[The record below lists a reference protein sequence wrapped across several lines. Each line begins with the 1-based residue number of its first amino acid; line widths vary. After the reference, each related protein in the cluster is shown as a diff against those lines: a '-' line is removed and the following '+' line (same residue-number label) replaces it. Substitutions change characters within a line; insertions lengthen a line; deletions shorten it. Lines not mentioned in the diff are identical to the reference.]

1 MFLHP
6 KRYES
11 LSSSNDNERT
21 SLFSKHLGLAEMP
34 STSPSINEDIK
45 SMILAKGIPNGIL
58 ADAIVQTHFAMIV
71 RLKMTGGN
79 HVHLTSRDSC
89 RWVELALELVNR
101 GVPVMRAFRLSLPHA
116 YNVSSEESNF
126 VYDKTFAQQI
136 YLV

>member
-1 MFLHP
+1 MKFLERCVIVELRCFYIQRDT
-6 KRYES
+6 KN
-11 LSSSNDNERT
+11 SSSSKDNERA

-89 RWVELALELVNR
+89 RWAELALELVN
-101 GVPVMRAFRLSLPHA
+101 
-116 YNVSSEESNF
+116 EEYRSCRRF
-126 VYDKTFAQQI
+126 V
-136 YLV
+136 